1 MSAYLCSPEDFA
13 KVAAYAA
20 GHKWGFHAYNGFN
33 KEAIGDGDLDA
44 VAIALKLATANI
56 ASVAYRYPNHGKFGG
71 FLDSDEELVEFL
83 GDCAVEARK
92 FANSPILDPSA
103 IYALLAEIEYQSDQR
118 PDWIEQDAYWLLAS
132 IKNHAAREMMSILE
146 HQNLKKKGEEMA
158 A

>member
-1 MSAYLCSPEDFA
+1 MSAYLCDAEDFA

-33 KEAIGDGDLDA
+33 KEAIGDGDLDV

-56 ASVAYRYPNHGKFGG
+56 ASVAYRYPNHGKYGG

-92 FANSPILDPSA
+92 AEKAPRINAADA
-103 IYALLAEIEYQSDQR
+103 YALLAQIEYQSCER
-118 PDWIEQDAYWLLAS
+118 PDWIEQDAYWLLDR
-132 IKNHAAREMMSILE
+132 IKNNAAREMM
-146 HQNLKKKGEEMA
+146 NLLAEQKEA

>member
-92 FANSPILDPSA
+92 AEKAPRINAADA
-103 IYALLAEIEYQSDQR
+103 YALLAEIEYQSDQR
-118 PDWIEQDAYWLLAS
+118 PDWIEQDAYWLLDR
-132 IKNHAAREMMSILE
+132 IKNNAAREMM
-146 HQNLKKKGEEMA
+146 NLLAEQKEA